1 MGQGGKWEYTQVM
14 VLLLKGISFLKF
26 CILIF
31 FFFNKL
37 EREVIYC
44 SGTAA
49 EVSSKLILFRIH
61 SAIIDVAPIQLC
73 LRCRDAVGMAHVTT
87 STSTLLSAL

>member
-1 MGQGGKWEYTQVM
+1 M

-31 FFFNKL
+31 FFNKL

-44 SGTAA
+44 AGTAA

-61 SAIIDVAPIQLC
+61 SASIDVAPIQLC
-73 LRCRDAVGMAHVTT
+73 LCCRDGVVMAHITT
-87 STSTLLSAL
+87 STSALLSAL